1 MAANEVN
8 KCVKHI
14 TATAEYVGNFTVH
27 VNLNT
32 TDSCANTLL
41 HGVTH
46 VSVYAYKDIRGKRMQ
61 AECLSKIVSP
71 GLLHSCDHAPS
82 AQL

>member
-1 MAANEVN
+1 M
-8 KCVKHI
+8 
-14 TATAEYVGNFTVH
+14 H

-46 VSVYAYKDIRGKRMQ
+46 VSVYAYKDIQGKCMQ

-82 AQL
+82 AQMGIVLLAHSFSNGKMDRKTFCFIC